1 KTLHSFKW
9 IATAER
15 IEAQIN
21 PHSMKKQ
28 IYALGGGLT
37 FLFVLAAIVAG
48 LAQTTRVV
56 TGVVSD
62 GQGDPLPGVTVLLKD
77 TGSQGGT
84 TTDASG
90 RFSLSVPED
99 GGTLIFSFS
108 PAGLDRVKLFAA
120 NMEGVAYIERYAFEL
135 IESLSGEKV
144 GTIY

>member
-1 KTLHSFKW
+1 
-9 IATAER
+9 
-15 IEAQIN
+15 
-21 PHSMKKQ
+21 
-28 IYALGGGLT
+28 
-37 FLFVLAAIVAG
+37 FVLAAIVAG

-99 GGTLIFSFS
+99 GGTLIFSFIGK
-108 PAGLDRVKLFAA
+108 ATR
-120 NMEGVAYIERYAFEL
+120 EVAIP
-135 IESLSGEKV
+135 LSGEMTVMLEDDLQTLDEVVVIGYGVARKKDLT
-144 GTIY
+144 GSIATLEG